1 MLTAKQ
7 EAFCYAYALNGN
19 ASEAYR
25 QAYGANGNPRTV
37 WSEAS
42 RLLKNTQIAEQIAM
56 LSARSIESNSQANP
70 LVGNPQVN
78 PLVGNPQADP
88 LVGDPQVNP
97 LVKMASP
104 DNIVCLDFNKISP
117 RISSPMGNRQDIDRI
132 KSRLLER
139 IESALSHLLPAGKTR
154 YGKFYV
160 GDVDGNPGDSMVL
173 ELTGPKAGMWFDHAT
188 GQGGDIIDLWATI
201 RGWDSRRDFSRILDD
216 IASWLGE
223 FPPTTRPKFD
233 RKTPPVD
240 ELGPYTG
247 KWDYHDQAGN
257 LVACVYRYDPPTGKE
272 FRPWDVRVRC
282 WQAPSPRPLYNLPQ
296 VIANNRVVM
305 VEGEKCA
312 QALQNIGIV
321 ASTAMHGANAPV
333 DKTDWSPL
341 SGKEVLIWP
350 DKDAVGWNF
359 AETTAHACLAAG
371 CYSVTILI
379 PPGDKPEKWDAAD
392 AVAEG
397 MNVQAFL
404 ATSERQILHAAGPN
418 DPTWPEPTPIAH
430 VQEEPRPYPLDALP
444 DVLRDAAREV
454 ARFVKVPVA
463 SPAVIGLS
471 VAALAIGKK
480 ARIQERPGLYH
491 HPALFHA
498 LIAASGERKSPPF
511 KIMTHPLELWIEGAL
526 DAYQQRVAEAATNN
540 QVLDTVLN
548 ALKKQATKPNM
559 TDEEQQTYIKQMA
572 KEECKRVTTPPH
584 PRMFTSDATEER
596 LFQRM
601 HTRGG
606 EYSVLSGEGRPV
618 FDAIM
623 GKYSGKE
630 RTGDAIY
637 LAGISGDT
645 ITRDR
650 VGNENGPE
658 DRMIVNPC
666 LNVCIMVQPDKYLEA
681 ARHPS
686 LRASGALARIW
697 PVWLPSLVGTRL
709 EEVNEFGLNEFI
721 LQPYE
726 EIILGL
732 LNAKAPEKNGKP
744 ECHLVKLSSE
754 AKESRRQWHNTVEM
768 QMAEGRDLEDVRD
781 IASKAVS
788 ATVKA
793 ALVLHLLERP
803 QLLKEEESELGLA
816 TWERAKMLGEYHLEE
831 AVRVQRMAEGD
842 ALEAAAL
849 RVARWALKSG
859 NMEFSIRTLGRSLPR
874 PRLAPKDAEAVLE
887 FMIDLNWV
895 RRIPVERGQRAVMF
909 QLNPMCA
916 SCANCASAP
925 GVGVESEKS
934 SFGKK

>member
-1 MLTAKQ
+1 
-7 EAFCYAYALNGN
+7 
-19 ASEAYR
+19 
-25 QAYGANGNPRTV
+25 
-37 WSEAS
+37 
-42 RLLKNTQIAEQIAM
+42 
-56 LSARSIESNSQANP
+56 
-70 LVGNPQVN
+70 
-78 PLVGNPQADP
+78 
-88 LVGDPQVNP
+88 
-97 LVKMASP
+97 
-104 DNIVCLDFNKISP
+104 
-117 RISSPMGNRQDIDRI
+117 
-132 KSRLLER
+132 
-139 IESALSHLLPAGKTR
+139 
-154 YGKFYV
+154 
-160 GDVDGNPGDSMVL
+160 MVL

-188 GQGGDIIDLWATI
+188 GQGGDIIDLWAAM
-201 RGWDSRRDFSRILDD
+201 RGWDTKRDFSTILQE
-216 IASWLGE
+216 IAGWLGE
-223 FPPTTRPKFD
+223 TPAITKSRADLKGPPM
-233 RKTPPVD
+233 D
-240 ELGPYTG
+240 ELGPATDQ
-247 KWDYHDQAGN
+247 WSYHDQNGN
-257 LVACVYRYDPPTGKE
+257 LLVRVFRYDPPSGKE
-272 FRPWDVRVRC
+272 FRPWDVRARR
-282 WQAPSPRPLYNLPQ
+282 WQAPTPRPLYDLPG
-296 VIANNRVVM
+296 ILASRLVVL

-312 QALQNIGIV
+312 EALQQQGIV

-350 DKDAVGWNF
+350 DKDAPGWD
-359 AETTAHACLAAG
+359 HAVAMASACQSAG
-371 CYSVTILI
+371 CRSVAILI
-379 PPGDKPEKWDAAD
+379 PPDDRPEKWDAAD

-397 MNVQAFL
+397 MDIPAFL
-404 ATSERQILHAAGPN
+404 ATAERRILHGQTSRDAS
-418 DPTWPEPTPIAH
+418 WPEPMPITTL
-430 VQEEPRPYPLDALP
+430 QEEPRHYPLEALP
-444 DVLRDAAREV
+444 EVLRHAAEEV

-491 HPALFHA
+491 HPALFHS

-511 KIMTHPLELWIEGAL
+511 KIMTRPLEVWIEGAL
-526 DAYQQRVAEAATNN
+526 DAYHQKVAEAATNN
-540 QVLDTVLN
+540 QVLDTVLQ
-548 ALKKQATKPNM
+548 ALKKQATRPNM
-559 TDEEQQTYIKQMA
+559 SEEEQQAFIRQMA
-572 KEECKRVTTPPH
+572 KEECKRITVPPH

-601 HTRGG
+601 HIRGG
-606 EYSVLSGEGRPV
+606 EYAVFSGEGRPV

-709 EEVNEFGLNEFI
+709 EEMNEFGLNEFLI
-721 LQPYE
+721 QPYE

-732 LNAKAPEKNGKP
+732 LNTKMPEKEGKP
-744 ECHLVKLSSE
+744 TCHLVKLSPE
-754 AKESRRQWHNTVEM
+754 AKESRRQWHNVVET

-793 ALVLHLLERP
+793 AMVLHLMDHP
-803 QLLKEEESELGLA
+803 HLLAEEESELDLA
-816 TWERAKMLGEYHLEE
+816 TWERAKMLGEYHLAE

-849 RVARWALKSG
+849 RVMHWALKSG
-859 NMEFSIRTLGRSLPR
+859 NMAFSIRTLGRSLPR
-874 PRLAPKDAEAVLE
+874 PRMAPKEAEEVLD
-887 FMIDLNWV
+887 FMIDLNWA
-895 RRIPVERGQRAVMF
+895 RKMPMEQGQRTTRF
-909 QLNPMCA
+909 QINPN
-916 SCANCASAP
+916 CANCANAP
-925 GVGVESEKS
+925 GVGVKSEKS
-934 SFGKK
+934 IFGKK